1 MFQLYLNSLLLLLKH
16 VKITNNIKR
25 VQMKVALVT
34 GSSSGIGKA
43 ISSKLKHNGYKV
55 YGISRED
62 GNILCDLQD
71 IKSLH
76 VEIKKLLK
84 TTDIDLLINC
94 AGVGVFA
101 PHEEISLDKIE
112 ELIDV
117 NLKAPIILTNLCL
130 RSLKKTKG
138 HIINISSV
146 EATKHSKFS
155 ALYTAT
161 KSGLRDFSLSLFEE
175 LRRSGVRVTSINP
188 DMTKTAFFD
197 ELSFEPSDKEDT
209 HIKPEDIAKT
219 VLQIIES
226 PYVTTDITIRPQR
239 LEIVKK

>member
-1 MFQLYLNSLLLLLKH
+1 
-16 VKITNNIKR
+16 
-25 VQMKVALVT
+25 MKVALVS

-43 ISSKLKHNGYKV
+43 ISKELANNGYKV
-55 YGISRED
+55 VGISRTNGE
-62 GNILCDLQD
+62 IICDLQD
-71 IKSLH
+71 TKALH
-76 VEIKKLLK
+76 VKIQELLK
-84 TTDIDLLINC
+84 TTQIDILVNC
-94 AGVGVFA
+94 AGIGVFK
-101 PHEEISLDKIE
+101 PHEELSLNKIE

-197 ELSFEPSDKEDT
+197 ELSFAPSDKEDT

-219 VLQIIES
+219 VLHIIES
-226 PYVTTDITIRPQR
+226 PYVTTDITLRPQR

>member
-1 MFQLYLNSLLLLLKH
+1 
-16 VKITNNIKR
+16 
-25 VQMKVALVT
+25 MKVALVT

-43 ISSKLKHNGYKV
+43 ICEQLISHDYKV
-55 YGISRED
+55 YGISRHSGE
-62 GNILCDLQD
+62 IICDLQD
-71 IKSLH
+71 SKALH
-76 VEIKKLLK
+76 VKIKELLK

-94 AGVGVFA
+94 AGLGVFE
-101 PHEEISLDKIE
+101 PHEEISLEKIE

-117 NLKAPIILTNLCL
+117 NLKAPIVLTNLCL

-138 HIINISSV
+138 HIINIASV

-197 ELSFEPSDKEDT
+197 KLNFEPSSKEDC
-209 HIKPEDIAKT
+209 HINPQDIAQA
-219 VLQIIES
+219 VIQIIHS
-226 PYVTTDITIRPQR
+226 PFVTTDITIRPQK
-239 LEIVKK
+239 LEITKKKI

>member
-1 MFQLYLNSLLLLLKH
+1 
-16 VKITNNIKR
+16 
-25 VQMKVALVT
+25 MKVALVT
-34 GSSSGIGKA
+34 GSSSGIGRA
-43 ISSKLKHNGYKV
+43 ICKELKQNDYTI
-55 YGISRED
+55 YDISR
-62 GNILCDLQD
+62 NSAKIVCDLQNT
-71 IKSLH
+71 KSLH
-76 VEIKKLLK
+76 VKIKELLK

-101 PHEEISLDKIE
+101 PHEEISLNKIE

-117 NLKAPIILTNLCL
+117 NLKAPILLTNLCL

-161 KSGLRDFSLSLFEE
+161 KSGLRDFSLCLFEE
-175 LRRSGVRVTSINP
+175 LRRSGVRVTNINP

-197 ELSFEPSDKEDT
+197 ELSFAPSDKEDT
-209 HIKPEDIAKT
+209 YLKPKDIAKT
-219 VLQIIES
+219 VLHIIQS
-226 PYVTTDITIRPQR
+226 PYITTDITLRPQR